1 MGQYQQLFYNEE
13 LSKKIAKE
21 AIHAC
26 ERESSPWI
34 EFLTHTIQ
42 ISVPEL

>member
-26 ERESSPWI
+26 ASS
-34 EFLTHTIQ
+34 LRVH
-42 ISVPEL
+42 LG